1 MKIKINLKK
10 KKLKKHLIIK
20 INKFFDKYLNIKENI
35 NKLDGKAL
43 FELSEEGMK
52 ELGLNL
58 GQRRKLEK
66 YIIYFK
72 TKNEDMSKKNKM
84 ILDINSSE
92 EEVAKYLKEILN
104 FCEESIEEL
113 GLVGETLF
121 NLEEEDIEEFD
132 IKEEEKEKLKE
143 YLRMNNL
150 NNKIKN
156 KNDINEKY
164 NILKEDEN
172 NKNIENEKIKESL
185 NTIKEKIFGNKSYNK
200 IFYSLSNY
208 KIESIN
214 IDSKYNVFFP
224 FVVEEKFLN
233 NGKLSIYEDN
243 SRFIANKYTNYEF
256 LFINEI
262 NLKNNQ
268 KENFSIFL
276 DKFLLE
282 KK

>member
-156 KNDINEKY
+156 KIDINEKY
-164 NILKEDEN
+164 NILKEGEI
-172 NKNIENEKIKESL
+172 NKNIENEKIKKSL
-185 NTIKEKIFGNKSYNK
+185 NTIKEETFGNKSYNK
-200 IFYSLSNY
+200 IFYSH
-208 KIESIN
+208 
-214 IDSKYNVFFP
+214 F
-224 FVVEEKFLN
+224 
-233 NGKLSIYEDN
+233 KL
-243 SRFIANKYTNYEF
+243 
-256 LFINEI
+256 
-262 NLKNNQ
+262 
-268 KENFSIFL
+268 
-276 DKFLLE
+276 
-282 KK
+282 